1 MEEKQQQII
10 NVKEII
16 EIILKNK
23 LLYGK
28 VLMAAFVL
36 AVAWILPQPRTY
48 NSKVVLAP
56 ETEDLPSGGSLSSL
70 ASSFGFNMGSL
81 ASTDAIYPTLYPE
94 LLESPNFMHSLFDV
108 QIETEDGSVKCDYY
122 TYLVKHQKFSFWLYP
137 KVWVDRMIKS
147 FSNEESAKSAGV
159 KQEGVFNLSKKE
171 LEVIEGMIG
180 RIKCT
185 VDKKTDV
192 TTITVEDQDRKV
204 CALIADSVRLK
215 LQQHI
220 TDYRTRKARKDLDYY
235 TELAADAKAKY
246 EKARQLYA
254 SYADSNVEVSLKSF
268 QSKVDDLENDMQ
280 LKYNTYTAMMTRL
293 EAARAKVQERTPA
306 FTVLH
311 EASMPRKP
319 TGPKRMIF
327 VAGMMFLSFVG
338 LTAFLYRKK
347 IKGQKK

>member
-1 MEEKQQQII
+1 MEEKQNII

-16 EIILKNK
+16 DIIRNNRF
-23 LLYGK
+23 LYVK
-28 VLMAAFVL
+28 VLIAAFIL
-36 AVAWILPQPRTY
+36 ALAWILPQPRTY

-70 ASSFGFNMGSL
+70 ASSFGFNMGNL

-94 LLESPNFMHSLFDV
+94 LLESPNFMYGLFDV

-122 TYLVKHQKFSFWLYP
+122 SYLEKHQKFSFWLYP
-137 KVWVDRMIKS
+137 KVWISKMIKS
-147 FSNEESAKSAGV
+147 FSKDETAKSAGT
-159 KQEGVFNLSKKE
+159 KQKGVFNLSKKE
-171 LEVIEGMIG
+171 LDIIEGMVG
-180 RIKCT
+180 KIKCT

-204 CALIADSVRLK
+204 CALIADSVRVK

-235 TELAADAKAKY
+235 TELTSKAKANY

-254 SYADSNVEVSLKSF
+254 SYADANVDVSLKSF
-268 QSKVDDLENDMQ
+268 QSRIDDLENDMQ
-280 LKYNTYTAMMTRL
+280 LKYNTYTAMTTRL

-327 VAGMMFLSFVG
+327 IAGMMFLSFVG
-338 LTAFLYRKK
+338 LTVFLYIRKNK
-347 IKGQKK
+347 KQKK

>member
-1 MEEKQQQII
+1 MEEKQNII

-16 EIILKNK
+16 GIIQKNK
-23 LLYGK
+23 FLYAK
-28 VLMAAFVL
+28 VLIVAFVL
-36 AVAWILPQPRTY
+36 ALAWILPQPRTY

-108 QIETEDGSVKCDYY
+108 QIETEDGSLKCDYY
-122 TYLVKHQKFSFWLYP
+122 TYLEKHQKFSFWLYP
-137 KVWVDRMIKS
+137 KVWFNNFLNS
-147 FSNEESAKSAGV
+147 LAKEDAGGKV
-159 KQEGVFNLSKKE
+159 TKPKGVFNLSKKE
-171 LEVIEGMIG
+171 LEIIEGMVG
-180 RIKCT
+180 KIKCT

-204 CALIADSVRLK
+204 CALIADSVRVK

-235 TELAADAKAKY
+235 TELTSKAKANY

-254 SYADSNVEVSLKSF
+254 SYADANVEVSLKSF
-268 QSKVDDLENDMQ
+268 QSKIDDLENDMQ
-280 LKYNTYTAMMTRL
+280 LKYNTYTAMTTRL

-327 VAGMMFLSFVG
+327 IAGMMFLSFVG
-338 LTAFLYRKK
+338 LTAFLYIRKNK
-347 IKGQKK
+347 EQKK